1 MQLQIRDLCFGYK
14 NRPIFDHTQA
24 SFDEGCLHVVMG
36 PSGSGKTSLL
46 GLLDGTLQPQS
57 GSVLID
63 GKGINSKD
71 ITADASDGNAWHRPT
86 FSRIWQDY
94 RLIPYLN
101 VEDNVL
107 LPLEVRRKQAADS
120 DARTAMLDLLD
131 MVGLAGRENEMVA
144 DLSGGESQRVAIARA
159 LITNPDILL
168 ADEPTGALDEDNTR
182 LIANI
187 LATIAHERNAMV
199 IVATHDQ
206 LVANTADRVL
216 RVHNL
221 KLVES

>member
-14 NRPIFDHTQA
+14 NRPIFDHIQA
-24 SFDEGCLHVVMG
+24 FFDEGCLHVVMG

-46 GLLDGTLQPQS
+46 GLLDDTLQPQS

-63 GKGINSKD
+63 GND
-71 ITADASDGNAWHRPT
+71 ITANAGDGNAWHRPV

-94 RLIPYLN
+94 RLIPYLS

-107 LPLEVRRKQAADS
+107 LPLEVRRKRAADS

-182 LIANI
+182 LITNI